1 MYKRIM
7 IVLDQHEGTRAALA
21 EGLRLADAHGGEVT
35 FFTALARAPL
45 PITDAPFHDP
55 GAQLEFDAA
64 ARTAADE
71 LLAHAGA
78 AAEKAGVMSHGVAVD
93 AEDEVAAI
101 VELARRRRCELIVAG
116 SEGQNAV
123 VRLLTGSVIPG
134 LITSSPVPV
143 LVCKPPEGAAGE
155 RRGSAPRRS

>member
-7 IVLDQHEGTRAALA
+7 IVLDQHEGTRAALD

-35 FFTALARAPL
+35 FFTALPRAPL
-45 PITDAPFHDP
+45 PITDAPYHDP

-71 LLAHAGA
+71 LLARARA
-78 AAEKAGVMSHGVAVD
+78 AAEKAGVMSHEVAVGTD
-93 AEDEVAAI
+93 DEVSTI
-101 VELARRRRCELIVAG
+101 VELALRRRCEVIVVG

-123 VRLLTGSVIPG
+123 VRLLTGSVVPG

-143 LVCKPPEGAAGE
+143 LVCKPPEAARGAP
-155 RRGSAPRRS
+155 PRRN